1 MGLTN
6 KSSKRSS
13 KESISMVLVL
23 FVTLLMSALTSPKP
37 TPDPMDLHI
46 HIHDNV
52 NAIGG
57 ADNAGATAKYGKASE
72 MFNKLPEDK
81 QWKFGDPHEK
91 IEEYGDDYWNYR
103 VRCFYIKGRVVCRR
117 NI

>member
-1 MGLTN
+1 MGTN

-81 QWKFGDPHEK
+81 QW
-91 IEEYGDDYWNYR
+91 EYGDDYWNYR